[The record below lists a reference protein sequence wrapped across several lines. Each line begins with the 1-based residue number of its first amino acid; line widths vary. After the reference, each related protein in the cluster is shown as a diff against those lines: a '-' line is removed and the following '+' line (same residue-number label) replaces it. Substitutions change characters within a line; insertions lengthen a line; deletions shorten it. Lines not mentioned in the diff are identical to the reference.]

1 MSIIIDKSTRLI
13 VQGITGR
20 DGSFHAK
27 MMKDYGTEV
36 VGGTSPGKGGTDV
49 DGIPVFNTMY
59 EAVEQTEANTS
70 IIFVPARFAADAIME
85 AADAGIRL
93 IVCITEGIPTLD
105 VIKAYRFAEQK
116 GAMLIGPNCPGII
129 SPEKSLVGILPGQ
142 VFKKG
147 NVGIISRSG
156 TLTYEIVFQLTANDM
171 GQSTAIGIG
180 GDPVVGVHFLQL
192 LEMFE
197 KDPETEAIVMIGEI
211 GGNAEELA
219 AEYIR
224 DHVSKPVVAFIAGL
238 TAPPGKQMG
247 HAGAIISGS
256 SGSAKDKI
264 AALEAAGIEVA
275 QEPADVP
282 QLLKKKMNQSDNIN
296 QSNKIRKV

>member
-27 MMKDYGTEV
+27 LMKEYGTEV

-49 DGIPVFNTMY
+49 DGIPVFNTVY

-129 SPEKSLVGILPGQ
+129 SPGKSLVGILPGQ
-142 VFKKG
+142 VFKQG

-211 GGNAEELA
+211 GGNAEEMA

-224 DHVSKPVVAFIAGL
+224 EHVSKPVVAFIAGQ

-282 QLLKKKMNQSDNIN
+282 QLLKKKMNQPDNMN

>member
-27 MMKDYGTEV
+27 LMKEYGTEV

-49 DGIPVFNTMY
+49 DGIPVFNTVY

-105 VIKAYRFAEQK
+105 VIKAYRLAEQK

-129 SPEKSLVGILPGQ
+129 SPGKSLVGILPGQ
-142 VFKKG
+142 VFKQG

-224 DHVSKPVVAFIAGL
+224 EHVSKPVVAFIAGQ

-282 QLLKKKMNQSDNIN
+282 QLLKKKMNQPDNMN